1 MEALEGLGMEVD
13 PPPILDAR
21 RVHLSGDLIRGCRF
35 DLVFLRRMFFL
46 LIIFVVL
53 AWSL

>member
-13 PPPILDAR
+13 PPLILDAR
-21 RVHLSGDLIRGCRF
+21 VHLTGDLIRGCRF